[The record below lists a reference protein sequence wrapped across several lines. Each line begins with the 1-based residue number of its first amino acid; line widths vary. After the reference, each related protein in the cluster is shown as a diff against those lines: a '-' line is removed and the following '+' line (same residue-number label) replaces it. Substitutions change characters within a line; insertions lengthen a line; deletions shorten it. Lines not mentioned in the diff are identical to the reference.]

1 MELSVPSFTVEATP
15 SLLDDGSDTHCENKK
30 RSSELA
36 SMDVDVKRNAG
47 MGGSAKNTAKD
58 SVKNTTKDDVDAFC
72 VDVFASSDVVQSIH
86 DKVIAGYWLVKA
98 VLDVSITRG
107 ANKNKLFRGLLLVL
121 FLNQIN

>member
-107 ANKNKLFRGLLLVL
+107 ANKNKL
-121 FLNQIN
+121 